1 MNTLQ
6 KVINTIKIYSMV
18 SPGDGILIALSGGAD
33 SVCLTII
40 LDKLRDIFNLSL
52 SAIYINHGLRPDETI
67 KEEGFCKRLCGSL
80 GINLYTHAVDVK
92 GYAEEKGMGLQESAR
107 ELRYQVLYDYARMM
121 DAQRIAVG
129 HNADDQVETILMRLI
144 RGTGRKGLSGIPP
157 VRGKVIRPLI
167 EIERR
172 EIEEFLNQQ
181 MPPVEF
187 MIDSSNLK
195 TDYLRNWLR
204 LKIIPELKSKNPNLI
219 MTMSR
224 SSLIISEEDAYLD
237 TIVSKTM
244 LRLVSKRDDESIEL
258 FLLPLECLE
267 RPIMRRVLIKAIGE
281 IVHFRGI
288 DFVHIEEIIR
298 LIKDGKSGDMV
309 MLPKGLRVIKGY
321 STLLLS
327 IKGRVEVQPRLLDAP
342 QELHLNEINTIIKTR
357 VSTVMDNDA
366 DGRTKAVFDLDR
378 LRLPLRVRKRREG
391 DYFCPAGMSGKRK
404 KLQDFFVDEKVA
416 REERDSIPIIVSDN
430 DIIWVTGYRMDERF
444 KADAKTERFL
454 VIEVINCGGQS

>member
-454 VIEVINCGGQS
+454 VIEAINCGGQS